1 MNAIEIYAEKLKRT
15 FPIYYRLDSETKKIV
30 SEIAKKYPYSVEY
43 VARVFVMCG
52 YNQEETEKYVMR
64 EMMYGIR

>member
-43 VARVFVMCG
+43 VARMALG
-52 YNQEETEKYVMR
+52 RDGKR
-64 EMMYGIR
+64 